1 MKKQIEISK
10 LMDSYTDDEFN
21 IEGTESAGLQEVRSK
36 VMEQVKNKKPLK
48 LSKKLLIIASSYI
61 FPLRQ
66 RNHV

>member
-36 VMEQVKNKKPLK
+36 VMEQVKNKR
-48 LSKKLLIIASSYI
+48 S
-61 FPLRQ
+61 
-66 RNHV
+66 